1 VSSTSPP
8 ASTRWMLM
16 ASAWTIAEVAAVP
29 IRWDVRLAL
38 EGGGGTTRMGGR
50 EAGGRWAGGGQ
61 DTIRV
66 GGRREAGGGW
76 EGLDFDEVEKSLG
89 EELMMVGVPSSG
101 ASRSGRVRSVTPSLD
116 GQSGCRARSRQH
128 VTPMPRHALCRG
140 ALSQCVKCALCRC
153 PWWRRLE
160 LKLAPIHGRSLLQ
173 RCLMRSLAVCR
184 ALRVAR
190 LPHMRLP
197 SRLRPALRRA
207 RAWPCLPPKAPT
219 PRVSHS
225 RLHQPRW
232 LAQHLRYL
240 RWVQARPSWLTEWEV
255 VVREKE
261 ARLLSCCRLAWWLAL
276 HSLGT
281 NLTVSSQTAAEK
293 KILVRS
299 LRTENLKVRRSFDE
313 LLVLWRAML

>member
-1 VSSTSPP
+1 V
-8 ASTRWMLM
+8 
-16 ASAWTIAEVAAVP
+16 
-29 IRWDVRLAL
+29 
-38 EGGGGTTRMGGR
+38 GR
-50 EAGGRWAGGGQ
+50 RWAGGGQ

-66 GGRREAGGGW
+66 GGRREVGGGW

-101 ASRSGRVRSVTPSLD
+101 TLRSGWVRSVTPSLD
-116 GQSGCRARSRQH
+116 GQSGCCAHLRQH
-128 VTPMPRHALCRG
+128 VTAMPHHALCWG

-153 PWWRRLE
+153 PWWRCLE
-160 LKLAPIHGRSLLQ
+160 LKLTPIHGRSLLQ
-173 RCLMRSLAVCR
+173 RCLMHSLAICQ

-190 LPHMRLP
+190 LPNMRLP
-197 SRLRPALRRA
+197 SQLHPALHHT

-225 RLHQPRW
+225 RLHQPCW
-232 LAQHLRYL
+232 LAQHLQYL
-240 RWVQARPSWLTEWEV
+240 RWVQAQPSWLTEWEV

-293 KILVRS
+293 KILVHL
-299 LRTENLKVRRSFDE
+299 LRTENLKVWHSFDE
-313 LLVLWRAML
+313 LLVLWRVML